1 MKSLFS
7 LLFILVLL
15 AGCSNE
21 VEPDETGDLLI
32 RIQNGSAVIYSD
44 IVVNADGVEKH
55 FGSLNA
61 FQYSS
66 YKSFEYAYRY
76 AFVEL
81 KINGQTFTI
90 QPFDYV
96 GEEVIEEGK
105 FTYIINT
112 TNNNDRYSKLTIEM
126 KED

>member
-1 MKSLFS
+1 MKTLIRLS
-7 LLFILVLL
+7 FIFIFIF
-15 AGCSNE
+15 GCADE
-21 VEPDETGDLLI
+21 IVPDETGDLLI
-32 RIQNGSAVIYSD
+32 RIQNGSVVTFSD
-44 IVVNADGVEKH
+44 IVVNADGEEKH
-55 FGSLNA
+55 FGSLDS

-96 GEEVIEEGK
+96 GEEVIEKGK
-105 FTYIINT
+105 FTYIIGT
-112 TNNNDRYSKLTIEM
+112 TDNNDRFSKLTIDI